1 MKVIIDRFEKDMA
14 IIEIK
19 EGVFTHMPKIL
30 LPHAKEGD
38 VVDIIVNNKETEE
51 RKQMVADLMTRAF
64 ESESEQ

>member
-38 VVDIIVNNKETEE
+38 GVDIIVNNKETEE
-51 RKQMVADLMTRAF
+51 RKQMVADLMNRAF